1 MEGASSDQKLAA
13 IMTPAANAS
22 IASRSLRL
30 TFLVPNTSDAPSA
43 VTPQVNIVAKNACN
57 RGDIPE
63 KAPITRP
70 TYSLAACCP

>member
-1 MEGASSDQKLAA
+1 
-13 IMTPAANAS
+13 
-22 IASRSLRL
+22 LRL

-43 VTPQVNIVAKNACN
+43 VTPQVNIVAKNACKT
-57 RGDIPE
+57 GDIPE